1 MTKAKETALLDEAM
15 EPALSDD
22 TRTVF
27 GKTFKLMSLKVK
39 NQKQFMKLI
48 APLYAELAE
57 ELGEGNFKRI
67 PEIALLNY
75 DLLPRLVKLIAEDA
89 DVTITDEEIENSREQ
104 PEALMAVVIAS
115 LQKNEALQKVA
126 SDFLAPLKTSFVNV
140 VESLKLKATILEQE
154 ALETINAMTISP
166 SATDGL
172 SETSES

>member
-1 MTKAKETALLDEAM
+1 MPNKKDKALLDEAM

-22 TRTVF
+22 VITVF
-27 GKTFKLMSLKVK
+27 GKSIKLMSLKVK

-57 ELGEGNFKRI
+57 ELSEGNFKRI

-89 DVTITDEEIENSREQ
+89 DVTITDDEIENSREQ
-104 PEALMAVVIAS
+104 PEALLAVVVAS
-115 LQKNEALQKVA
+115 LQKNEKLQKVA
-126 SDFLAPLKTSFVNV
+126 ADFLAPLKASFVNL

-154 ALETINAMTISP
+154 ALETINAMTILP

-172 SETSES
+172 LETSES